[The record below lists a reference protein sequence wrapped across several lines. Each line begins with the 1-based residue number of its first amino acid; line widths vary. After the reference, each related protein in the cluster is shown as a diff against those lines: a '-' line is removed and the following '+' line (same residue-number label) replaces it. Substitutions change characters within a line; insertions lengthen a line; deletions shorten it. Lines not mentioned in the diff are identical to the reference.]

1 MADTPDFTLLTT
13 LNRCD
18 GKPYY
23 FKNVYGYGY
32 GEVGEFFCYNEEV
45 YEITALGGGG
55 TINIAYPSFYPDYDS
70 AYAVCPCGL
79 YPGGEEN
86 CQETERISEY
96 FYFYVDGNCSV
107 GSQQVMFLNTLGT
120 YDVYTFRAREDVGYD
135 VNKQE
140 YKQAPPLYSDGWN
153 EISYYGWEYETKV
166 WNNKQSRTGILH
178 TGYIP
183 KSDAD
188 WLTEELLR
196 SPRVFLV
203 DKDGD
208 LYPIILTNS
217 EVIKPNFQIP
227 GQVNVVIE
235 YKGAYPEVRQNK

>member
-1 MADTPDFTLLTT
+1 MADQPTYTLLTT

-23 FKNVYGYGY
+23 FKNIYGYGY

-55 TINIAYPSFYPDYDS
+55 TISFATASFYSDYAS
-70 AYAVCPCGL
+70 AYAACPCGL
-79 YPGGEEN
+79 YPSDEVD
-86 CQETERISEY
+86 CQDTERISEY
-96 FYFYVDGNCSV
+96 FYYYLDENCSV
-107 GSQQVMFLNTLGT
+107 GDQQVMFLNKLGT
-120 YDVYTFRAREDVGYD
+120 YDYYNFRAREDVGYD

-140 YKQAPPLYSDGWN
+140 FKQAPPLYTEGWI
-153 EISYYGWEYETKV
+153 EQSYYGWLPQTKV
-166 WNNKQSRTGILH
+166 WDNTQAKTGILH

-196 SPRVFLV
+196 SPQVYLI
-203 DKDGD
+203 DSDGD
-208 LYPIILTNS
+208 LYPIILTNT
-217 EVIKPNFQIP
+217 EVIKPNLQIP
-227 GQVNVVIE
+227 GQVDIVIE
-235 YKGAYPEVRQNK
+235 YKGAYPEVRQNR